1 MNYKLAILVVLYNK
15 DIDDSKSIINL
26 SKLSLSDNGNI
37 LVYIWNNGPK
47 STSLSDSEACKEFP
61 NVEVHNSLSNPALS
75 KVYNTFIEKVDSDK
89 YIILDDDSNL
99 NQEYIDNAISLSCCS
114 VGMPLIT
121 NNGKIC
127 NPKINGLPIASKY
140 LNHIVL
146 RDIITIGSGIVI
158 GKSIKDELI
167 KMNVFSKVFDER
179 FYFYGIDTAF
189 CRCLKI
195 NGLSDRIVIISGFE
209 HDLSRFKKE
218 SKEVKSFRRLE
229 RSYDRGLSLRYYFSL
244 KKSLVS
250 ICKLCLSYILGLNRN
265 LRKEIYL
272 IHVIKAYVTGKHYR
286 Q

>member
-15 DIDDSKSIINL
+15 DIDDSKSIKNL
-26 SKLSLSDNGNI
+26 SKISLNDNSNM

-47 STSLSDSEACKEFP
+47 CTSLSDSEICKAFS
-61 NVEVHNSLSNPALS
+61 NVEVHNSLSNSALS
-75 KVYNTFIEKVDSDK
+75 KVYNKFIETVDSDK

-99 NQEYIDNAISLSCCS
+99 NQEYIDDAISLSSCS

-127 NPKINGLPIASKY
+127 NPKINGLPIVSKS
-140 LNHIVL
+140 LNNIDL
-146 RDIITIGSGIVI
+146 REIITIGSGIVI

-167 KMNVFSKVFDER
+167 RMNVFSKVFDER

-195 NGLSDRIVIISGFE
+195 NGLSSRILIISGFE

-229 RSYDRGLSLRYYFSL
+229 RSYDRGLSLRYYFSVKQAL
-244 KKSLVS
+244 AN
-250 ICKLCLSYILGLNRN
+250 IFKLCLSYILGFNRE
-265 LRKEIYL
+265 LRNEIYL
-272 IHVIKAYVTGKHYR
+272 THVIKAYVTGKHYR
-286 Q
+286 R